1 MTLDFS
7 NYRTLVFAK
16 EPILGFVKTRMR
28 GALSDQQSLD
38 LHKALTTDACENLA
52 RWRVCPSDI
61 YYWQGADQVS
71 NTTPVFLTAL
81 SRRLGLT
88 LWPQADGNLGEKM
101 SSAVASTFLNGV
113 EGVLLLGADCPFI
126 TRTTIVE
133 LFKSLHEGADAAIVP
148 AHDGGYVA
156 LALRCAAPSVFSGV
170 DWGTDKVFTQTL
182 SRFKALDWQY
192 ECLPALPD
200 IDRPE
205 DLYALKELESAA
217 LRHFMPG

>member
-1 MTLDFS
+1 MMLDFS

-38 LHKALTTDACENLA
+38 LHKALTTDICENLT
-52 RWRVCPSDI
+52 RWCICPSDI

-81 SRRLGLT
+81 SRRLGLK
-88 LWPQADGNLGEKM
+88 LWPQADGNLGDKM
-101 SSAVASTFLNGV
+101 SSAVASTFLDGV

-126 TRTTIVE
+126 TRSTLVE
-133 LFKSLHEGADAAIVP
+133 LFKSLRDGADAAIVP

-156 LALRCAAPSVFSGV
+156 LALRSAEPFVFSGV
-170 DWGTDKVFTQTL
+170 DWGTDKVLVQTVA
-182 SRFKALDWQY
+182 RFKALGWQY
-192 ECLPALPD
+192 ECLPSLPD

-205 DLYALKELESAA
+205 DLYALKAIESVAI
-217 LRHFMPG
+217 RQFMPE